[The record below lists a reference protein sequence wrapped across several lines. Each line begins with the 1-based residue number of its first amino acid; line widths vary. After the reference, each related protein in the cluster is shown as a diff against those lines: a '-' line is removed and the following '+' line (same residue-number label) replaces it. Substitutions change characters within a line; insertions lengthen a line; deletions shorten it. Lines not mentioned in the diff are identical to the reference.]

1 MAFDAYL
8 KIDGLE
14 GESTSKGMEKQ
25 IEVESFSWDIVNS
38 ASASSQT
45 GGISAGRANINAFT
59 VVKIVDKASPALML
73 AACDGSHFKT
83 ATVTFRKGTGTGG
96 QKPFEIIKFSDCM
109 VSCYK
114 TYGTTGGT
122 DVLRETVSFEF
133 GKVEMEYHAQKA
145 DGSTSKVANT
155 GWDRFKNTKV

>member
-25 IEVESFSWDIVNS
+25 IEIESFNWDIANS
-38 ASASSQT
+38 AVAGSQS
-45 GGISAGRANINAFT
+45 GGISSGRANINAFT
-59 VVKIVDKASPALML
+59 VVKTVDKASPALML
-73 AACDGSHFKT
+73 AACDGTHFKT
-83 ATVTFRKGTGTGG
+83 ATITFRKATGSAG

-109 VSCYK
+109 VAYYK
-114 TYGTTGGT
+114 ESGNTGGQ
-122 DVLRETVSFEF
+122 DLLRETVSFEF
-133 GKVEMEYHAQKA
+133 SKVEMEYHGQKA

-155 GWDRFKNTKV
+155 GWDRLKNAKV

>member
-59 VVKIVDKASPALML
+59 VVKIVDKASPVYDAAGSAESQQHVTSVPVCLLRQECACGRWLYPPLL
-73 AACDGSHFKT
+73 AEGSLLT
-83 ATVTFRKGTGTGG
+83 SR
-96 QKPFEIIKFSDCM
+96 S
-109 VSCYK
+109 
-114 TYGTTGGT
+114 
-122 DVLRETVSFEF
+122 ETVNPS
-133 GKVEMEYHAQKA
+133 
-145 DGSTSKVANT
+145 S
-155 GWDRFKNTKV
+155 